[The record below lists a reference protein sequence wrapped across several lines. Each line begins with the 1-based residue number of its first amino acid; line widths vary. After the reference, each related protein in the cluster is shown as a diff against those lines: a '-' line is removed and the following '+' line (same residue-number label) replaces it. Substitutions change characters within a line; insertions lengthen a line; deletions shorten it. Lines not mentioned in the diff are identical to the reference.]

1 MSHSKKTADATRRS
15 TGDAAWTGNDS
26 AHDWD
31 ADTDVMPP
39 EYSRQLLEISR
50 QLQHGK

>member
-1 MSHSKKTADATRRS
+1 MSHSQETAEPRRAYGDDAGTS
-15 TGDAAWTGNDS
+15 TDP

-31 ADTDVMPP
+31 AVTDVMPP

-50 QLQHGK
+50 RLRHAK